1 MTDVP
6 VPHAAPSNRL
16 WRVAAL
22 LWLLAMCGVAA
33 HQWQFWQQGRFQ
45 SDVMALLPVD
55 EQEPA
60 VTLAVRQLADA
71 ATREVVAMLGT
82 PDWVQTRQAVAR
94 WREAMHGAA
103 LTERSAPDAEQM
115 SQALDFYLPW
125 RDRLLTATQRDALQ
139 RESPERHVEA
149 ALAALYQPAVRV
161 RLSDWA
167 ADPLGLWPQWWT
179 ARAAESAARPRDGL
193 LAVEADGQHW
203 AVLRYEIA
211 GSGFS
216 LTGEATYGDA
226 LQAASAAAS
235 SAVPGLRVMLAGVP
249 LHAEAAAVQAGRE
262 IRTIGWG
269 SLTAVLLLVWLTF
282 RAPRPIVLVGLSL
295 LVGCATA
302 LSVTAWVF
310 HEVHLMTLVFGACL
324 VGVAQ
329 DYGFHYFASRQ
340 GHPDVAPRSLMSKLL
355 PALLLA
361 MLTSV
366 VAYLALGV
374 AAFPGL
380 RQMALFSAVG
390 LIATLLCVV
399 LWFPLI
405 DRGEVRRSRFA
416 DLLGG
421 SLARFPRLS
430 RSPVALVAW
439 LLVAVLCGV
448 GLLQLGARDDVRQ
461 LQNSPAGLIAQQRD
475 VGRLLGLPS
484 PAQFFLVRG
493 DSADQVLEREEA
505 LRPRLDALVAD
516 GAFAGYGAVSDWVPS
531 VARQRADAERTA
543 QVEQAVL
550 DGINQALG
558 EEIERPAFAAD
569 ALTLEAW
576 LAHAVSQQMRPLWLG
591 QLADGSHA
599 SVILLRGLNDVS
611 RLPELRGAA
620 EGLDGVRWVDKPTEI
635 SELLARYRL
644 NMSALLLV
652 GHLAVLAVLLVRY
665 RQQAWRVWLP
675 VALATVLT
683 LGVLGLFGQPLQLF
697 NVLAFTLLLGV
708 GIDYGIF
715 LLEHRGDGA
724 AWLAVLLG
732 AASTWLAFGLLALS
746 GTPALHAFGLTL
758 IVGLACVA
766 FLAPLF
772 RAAAA
777 PVVSPSV

>member
-1 MTDVP
+1 MTD
-6 VPHAAPSNRL
+6 APALPPAPANRL
-16 WRVAAL
+16 WRIAAL
-22 LWLLAMCGVAA
+22 LWLLAVCGVAA

-60 VTLAVRQLADA
+60 VTLATRQLADA
-71 ATREVVAMLGT
+71 ATREVVVMLGAK
-82 PDWVQTRQAVAR
+82 DWTQTRQAVAR

-103 LTERSAPDAEQM
+103 LTERPAPDAAQM

-125 RDRLLTATQRDALQ
+125 RDRLLTAAQREALQ
-139 RESPERHVEA
+139 RESPERQIEA

-161 RLSDWA
+161 RLLDWA
-167 ADPLGLWPQWWT
+167 ADPLGLWPQWWS

-226 LQAASAAAS
+226 LQAAGDAASAA
-235 SAVPGLRVMLAGVP
+235 VPELRVMLAGVP

-282 RAPRPIVLVGLSL
+282 RAPRPIVLVALSL

-399 LWFPLI
+399 LWFPFI
-405 DRGEVRRSRFA
+405 DRGEVRRSRFG

-430 RSPVALVAW
+430 RAPLALVVW
-439 LLVAVLCGV
+439 LVVAVLCGV

-461 LQNSPAGLIAQQRD
+461 LQNSPAELITQQRD

-493 DSADQVLEREEA
+493 DSADQVLAREEA
-505 LRPRLDALVAD
+505 LRQRLDVLISD

-531 VARQRADAERTA
+531 AARQRADAERTA
-543 QVEQAVL
+543 QLEQAVL

-569 ALTLEAW
+569 ALTLDAW
-576 LAHAVSQQMRPLWLG
+576 LAHPVSQQMRPLWLG

-611 RLPELRGAA
+611 RLPELQRAA

-635 SELLARYRL
+635 SALLARYRL

-652 GHLAVLAVLLVRY
+652 GHLAVLAVLLMRY

-683 LGVLGLFGQPLQLF
+683 LGVLGLLGQPLQLF

-715 LLEHRGDGA
+715 LLEHRGDAA

>member
-1 MTDVP
+1 MSEASLQPTMT
-6 VPHAAPSNRL
+6 ATRL
-16 WRVAAL
+16 WRIGAV
-22 LWLLAMCGVAA
+22 LWLLAVLGVAV

-45 SDVMALLPVD
+45 SDVMALLPDD

-60 VTLAVRQLADA
+60 VSLATRQLADA
-71 ATREVVAMLGT
+71 ATREVVVMLGT
-82 PDWVQTRQAVAR
+82 PDWGRTQQAVAR
-94 WREAMHGAA
+94 WRETLRDAPLA
-103 LTERSAPDAEQM
+103 ERPAPDAAQM
-115 SQALDFYLPW
+115 SQALEFYLPW
-125 RDRLLTATQRDALQ
+125 RDRLLTAGQRDALQ
-139 RESPERHVEA
+139 REPTGRLTEA

-167 ADPLGLWPQWWT
+167 ADPLGLWPQWWS

-193 LAVEADGQHW
+193 LSVEADGLQW
-203 AVLRYEIA
+203 AVLRYGIA

-216 LTGEATYGDA
+216 LTGEATYGSA
-226 LQAASAAAS
+226 LQVAAA
-235 SAVPGLRVMLAGVP
+235 AVPEARVMLAGVP

-269 SLTAVLLLVWLTF
+269 SLAAVLLLVWLTF
-282 RAPRPIVLVGLSL
+282 RAPGPLVLVGLSL

-310 HEVHLMTLVFGACL
+310 DDVHLMTLVFGACL

-329 DYGFHYFASRQ
+329 DYGFHYFACRQ
-340 GHPDVAPRSLMSKLL
+340 GHPGVAQRSLMSGLL

-390 LIATLLCVV
+390 LVATLICVV
-399 LWFPLI
+399 LWFPLL

-416 DLLGG
+416 DRLAN
-421 SLARFPRLS
+421 SLSRFPRLS
-430 RSPVALVAW
+430 SSPTALGVW
-439 LLVAVLCGV
+439 LLVTVSCVA
-448 GLLQLGARDDVRQ
+448 GLVQLGARDDVRQ
-461 LQNSPAGLIAQQRD
+461 LQNSPPELIAQQREI
-475 VGRLLGLPS
+475 GRLLGLPS

-493 DSADQVLEREEA
+493 DSAEQVLSREEA
-505 LRPRLDALVAD
+505 LKQRLDALIAE
-516 GAFAGYGAVSDWVPS
+516 GALAGYSAVSDWVPS
-531 VARQRADAERTA
+531 VARQRADAQLTA
-543 QVEQAVL
+543 NVEQAVL
-550 DGINQALG
+550 DGINQALD
-558 EEIERPAFAAD
+558 ETLQRPEFAPE
-569 ALTLEAW
+569 ALALDAW
-576 LAHAVSQQMRPLWLG
+576 LAHPVSQQARPLWLG
-591 QLADGSHA
+591 RLADGSHA
-599 SVILLRGLNDVS
+599 SVILLRGLNDVA
-611 RLPELRGAA
+611 RLPELQRAA
-620 EGLDGVRWVDKPTEI
+620 DATDGVRWVDKPTEI
-635 SELLARYRL
+635 SALLARYRL
-644 NMSALLLV
+644 SMSTLLLI
-652 GHLAVLAVLLVRY
+652 GHLAVLAVLIARY
-665 RQQAWRVWLP
+665 RWQAWRVWLP
-675 VALATVLT
+675 VALATLLT
-683 LGVLGLFGQPLQLF
+683 LGVLGLLGKPLQLF

-715 LLEHRGDGA
+715 LLEHRDDGS

-772 RAAAA
+772 RAAA
-777 PVVSPSV
+777 PNSPRI

>member
-1 MTDVP
+1 MT
-6 VPHAAPSNRL
+6 ATRL

-22 LWLLAMCGVAA
+22 LWLLAVCGVAV

-45 SDVMALLPVD
+45 SDVLALLPDD

-60 VTLAVRQLADA
+60 VSLATRQLADA
-71 ATREVVAMLGT
+71 ATREVVVMLGM
-82 PDWVQTRQAVAR
+82 PDWTQTRQAVAD
-94 WREAMHGAA
+94 WREALQGAP
-103 LTERSAPDAEQM
+103 LTEQLAPDAAQM

-125 RDRLLTATQRDALQ
+125 RDRLLTSAQRESLQ
-139 RESPERHVEA
+139 RESPERFTEA

-167 ADPLGLWPQWWT
+167 ADPLGLWPQWWS

-193 LAVEADGQHW
+193 LAVEADGLQW

-216 LTGEATYGDA
+216 LTGEATYGSA
-226 LQAASAAAS
+226 LQRASAA
-235 SAVPGLRVMLAGVP
+235 VPQARMMLAGVP

-340 GHPDVAPRSLMSKLL
+340 GHPGVAPRRLMGGLT

-366 VAYLALGV
+366 VAYLALGA

-390 LIATLLCVV
+390 LVATLLSVV
-399 LWFPLI
+399 LWFPLL
-405 DRGEVRRSRFA
+405 DRGEVRRSGFA
-416 DLLGG
+416 DRLAG
-421 SLARFPRLS
+421 SLSCFPRLS
-430 RSPVALVAW
+430 RSPVALMGW
-439 LLVAVLCGV
+439 LLVTVSCGV

-461 LQNSPAGLIAQQRD
+461 LQNSPPELIGQQREI
-475 VGRLLGLPS
+475 GRLLGLPS

-493 DSADQVLEREEA
+493 DTADQVLMREET
-505 LRPRLDALVAD
+505 LRLRLDALIAD
-516 GAFAGYGAVSDWVPS
+516 GAFAGYSAVSQWVPS
-531 VARQRADAERTA
+531 AARQQTDAALTA
-543 QVEQAVL
+543 RVEQLVL
-550 DGINQALG
+550 DGVNEALG
-558 EEIERPAFAAD
+558 EEIERPLFAAG
-569 ALTLEAW
+569 ALAPEAW
-576 LAHAVSQQMRPLWLG
+576 FAHPVSQQARPLWLG
-591 QLADGSHA
+591 QLADGRHA

-611 RLPELRGAA
+611 RLAELERAA
-620 EGLDGVRWVDKPTEI
+620 AGLEGVRWVDKPSEI
-635 SELLARYRL
+635 SALLGRYRL
-644 NMSALLLV
+644 SMSALLLV
-652 GHLAVLAVLLVRY
+652 GHLAVLAVLLLRY
-665 RQQAWRVWLP
+665 RRQAWRVWLP
-675 VALATVLT
+675 VVLATLLT
-683 LGVLGLFGQPLQLF
+683 LGVLGLLGKPLQLF

-715 LLEHRGDGA
+715 LLEHRGDGS

-772 RAAAA
+772 RAASTQPAQ
-777 PVVSPSV
+777 S